1 MAPADKTTGKKS
13 YWRTLLCCAPS
24 LAPCMVG
31 QFWGGNQQ
39 IAARI
44 VFWRDFYAQQ
54 AKASLHPARPR
65 LDRLARIWFKGVLNV
80 KNEKS
85 TWKHEKPW
93 NRPGTVKN
101 HENQFGTMKN
111 QPGTMKNHLN
121 PSGTMKN
128 HKNPPGT
135 MINQHGPIKTNL
147 EPWKTNMEPWKTMET
162 DLEPWKTNL
171 EPWKP

>member
-54 AKASLHPARPR
+54 AKASLHRQG
-65 LDRLARIWFKGVLNV
+65 LDWIVWREYGLREF
-80 KNEKS
+80 S
-85 TWKHEKPW
+85 TWKMK
-93 NRPGTVKN
+93 NQPGNMKN

-135 MINQHGPIKTNL
+135 MINQHRPIKTNL
-147 EPWKTNMEPWKTMET
+147 EPWKTMET